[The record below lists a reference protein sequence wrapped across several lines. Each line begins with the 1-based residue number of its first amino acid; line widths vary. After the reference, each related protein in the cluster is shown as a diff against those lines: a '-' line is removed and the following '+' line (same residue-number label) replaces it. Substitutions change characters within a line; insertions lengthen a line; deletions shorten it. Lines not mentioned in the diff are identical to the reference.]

1 MKNHKNLKD
10 YPLVA
15 FILTGIT
22 GAGKGTLVK
31 FLMRLFPQIFAFSV
45 SWTTRPRR
53 EGEIE
58 GKHYF
63 YRNHD
68 QFSEHA
74 DKGGFFEWKTVYRS
88 QKGSTGAPNKYGTP
102 LSEIRRILGE
112 GKIPLLDID
121 PKGALDVKKR
131 FRNAHTVFI
140 TPHQKNKE
148 AIDIARVRIYADAN
162 RDEPEARLEEATWEL
177 SQIGKFHSVLV
188 NEQGRLMETCHS
200 LIKILNGLVFK
211 KNISCVEISSFE
223 NTKAKEQRSMELAGQ
238 TDTLFISQ
246 EMLYR
251 YIAFTIK
258 QMKVDI
264 ANLAEKELEDLLA
277 RILFTEDV
285 HFGSVK
291 PEGQHTRQAIREF
304 GLFKN
309 QIQFI
314 EELYLPEVTMAFPLL
329 HNIQAARDIVIH
341 KMWSLAYGGKSKK
354 VLVMGMGVKY
364 LFPTTEP
371 HQAVAQL

>member
-1 MKNHKNLKD
+1 MKNPKNLKD

-74 DKGGFFEWKTVYRS
+74 DKGGFFEWKSVYRS

-140 TPHQKNKE
+140 TPLMNL
-148 AIDIARVRIYADAN
+148 IYA
-162 RDEPEARLEEATWEL
+162 PSSLPVFFF
-177 SQIGKFHSVLV
+177 SICKSV
-188 NEQGRLMETCHS
+188 S
-200 LIKILNGLVFK
+200 P
-211 KNISCVEISSFE
+211 
-223 NTKAKEQRSMELAGQ
+223 
-238 TDTLFISQ
+238 
-246 EMLYR
+246 
-251 YIAFTIK
+251 
-258 QMKVDI
+258 
-264 ANLAEKELEDLLA
+264 NL
-277 RILFTEDV
+277 
-285 HFGSVK
+285 
-291 PEGQHTRQAIREF
+291 
-304 GLFKN
+304 
-309 QIQFI
+309 
-314 EELYLPEVTMAFPLL
+314 
-329 HNIQAARDIVIH
+329 
-341 KMWSLAYGGKSKK
+341 
-354 VLVMGMGVKY
+354 
-364 LFPTTEP
+364 
-371 HQAVAQL
+371 